1 MGPQF
6 QQCLGPCPPSNSVC
20 FAHVQLNQPAIHPS
34 GQYVIQ
40 AAQGG
45 WIKVGLSAL
54 NLLAYLV
61 QSRIAASIHTALGK
75 PMSQTPVPGMQQLSW
90 PDLDVMMPIKA
101 HNNRVLTL
109 IMDRS
114 GRSATA
120 ISDSSYEQSSPCW
133 LPKS

>member
-1 MGPQF
+1 MWAQN
-6 QQCLGPCPPSNSVC
+6 QQCLGPCPPVNSASS
-20 FAHVQLNQPAIHPS
+20 AHVQLNQPAIHPS

-45 WIKVGLSAL
+45 WIKVGLSLICLQLLCSFGVAAL
-54 NLLAYLV
+54 FH
-61 QSRIAASIHTALGK
+61 IALGM
-75 PMSQTPVPGMQQLSW
+75 PNSQTPVPGMQQLSW

-114 GRSATA
+114 GRSVTA
-120 ISDSSYEQSSPCW
+120 GSDSSFAQSSLC
-133 LPKS
+133 